1 MEPEIL
7 IAIAKVTL
15 IVFVIIA
22 SVVLLT
28 AWGVRRERKEFED
41 QDDWGDQ

>member
-15 IVFVIIA
+15 IVFVLIA
-22 SVVLLT
+22 IVASLT
-28 AWGVRRERKEFED
+28 AWEVRRERKEFED
-41 QDDWGDQ
+41 RDDWGDQ